1 MIRTRLARAAS
12 LVGYFG
18 LLALVS
24 AWAAIGAPADRMAV
38 APVLMLAVVPLLVW
52 LRGILHGRPRAH
64 FWVSVVALLYMAHGV
79 VELLSDTA
87 SRDLSILEVVLS
99 LTLYF
104 GAVFFARFRGRE
116 LRDQVAARERSP
128 QADGS
133 A

>member
-1 MIRTRLARAAS
+1 MRRTTLARAAS

-24 AWAAIGAPADRMAV
+24 VWTVTRAPADRMAV
-38 APVLMLAVVPLLVW
+38 APVLLLAVVPLLVL

-64 FWVSVVALLYMAHGV
+64 FWASVVALLYMAHGV

-87 SRDLSILEVVLS
+87 SQELSTLEVVLS

-104 GAVFFARFRGRE
+104 GAVFFARFRARE
-116 LRDQVAARERSP
+116 LREQAAAREDGP
-128 QADGS
+128 QAEGS